1 MKSNL
6 NFTQLQLLL
15 MNDELHY
22 NESNKSEFILY
33 ENTCFDFNE
42 TLHILNT
49 NNIKYTIETDELNL
63 DTILI

>member
-1 MKSNL
+1 M

>member
-1 MKSNL
+1 M
-6 NFTQLQLLL
+6 NFTKLQLLL

-33 ENTCFDFNE
+33 ENTCFDFND
-42 TLHILNT
+42 TIQILND

>member
-1 MKSNL
+1 MNY
-6 NFTQLQLLL
+6 TQLQLLL
-15 MNDELHY
+15 MNDELHN

-33 ENTCFDFNE
+33 ENTCYDFND
-42 TLHILNT
+42 TLKILND

>member
-1 MKSNL
+1 MNY
-6 NFTQLQLLL
+6 TQLQLLL

-33 ENTCFDFNE
+33 ENTCYDFNE

>member
-1 MKSNL
+1 MNY
-6 NFTQLQLLL
+6 TQLQLLL

-33 ENTCFDFNE
+33 ENTCYDFNN
-42 TLHILNT
+42 TIQILND

>member
-1 MKSNL
+1 M
-6 NFTQLQLLL
+6 NFTKLQLLL

-33 ENTCFDFNE
+33 ENTCFDFND
-42 TLHILNT
+42 TLKILND

>member
-1 MKSNL
+1 M

-33 ENTCFDFNE
+33 ENTCYDFNE

-63 DTILI
+63 DYILI

>member
-1 MKSNL
+1 MNY
-6 NFTQLQLLL
+6 TQLQLLL

-33 ENTCFDFNE
+33 ENTCFDFND
-42 TLHILNT
+42 TLKILND

>member
-1 MKSNL
+1 MNY
-6 NFTQLQLLL
+6 TQLQLLL

-22 NESNKSEFILY
+22 NASNKSEFILY
-33 ENTCFDFNE
+33 ETTCHDFND
-42 TLHILNT
+42 TLKILND

>member
-1 MKSNL
+1 M

-33 ENTCFDFNE
+33 ENTCYDFYN
-42 TLHILNT
+42 TIQILND

>member
-1 MKSNL
+1 M

-15 MNDELHY
+15 QNDELHY

-33 ENTCFDFNE
+33 ENTIHDFYHTID
-42 TLHILNT
+42 TLND
-49 NNIKYTIETDELNL
+49 NNIPFTIETDELNL

>member
-1 MKSNL
+1 M

-33 ENTCFDFNE
+33 ENTCYDFNN
-42 TLHILNT
+42 TIQILND

>member
-1 MKSNL
+1 M

-49 NNIKYTIETDELNL
+49 NNIKYTIETDELNI

>member
-1 MKSNL
+1 M

-33 ENTCFDFNE
+33 ENTCFDFNN
-42 TLHILNT
+42 TLKILND

>member
-1 MKSNL
+1 M

-33 ENTCFDFNE
+33 ENTCYDFNE

-49 NNIKYTIETDELNL
+49 NNIKYTIETDDLNL

>member
-1 MKSNL
+1 M

-33 ENTCFDFNE
+33 ENTCYDFNE

>member
-1 MKSNL
+1 M

-33 ENTCFDFNE
+33 ENTCFDFND
-42 TLHILNT
+42 TLKILND

>member
-1 MKSNL
+1 MNY
-6 NFTQLQLLL
+6 TQLQLLL

-33 ENTCFDFNE
+33 ENTIHDFYHTID
-42 TLHILNT
+42 TLND
-49 NNIKYTIETDELNL
+49 NNIPFTIETDELNL

>member
-1 MKSNL
+1 MNY
-6 NFTQLQLLL
+6 TQLQLLL

-33 ENTCFDFNE
+33 ENTCHDFNN
-42 TLHILNT
+42 TIKILND

>member
-1 MKSNL
+1 M

-49 NNIKYTIETDELNL
+49 NNIKYTIETDDLNL

>member
-1 MKSNL
+1 M

-33 ENTCFDFNE
+33 ENTCFDFHD
-42 TLHILNT
+42 TLKILND

>member
-1 MKSNL
+1 M

-15 MNDELHY
+15 QNDELHY

-33 ENTCFDFNE
+33 ENTCFDFND
-42 TLHILNT
+42 TLKILND

>member
-1 MKSNL
+1 M

-33 ENTCFDFNE
+33 ENTCYDFNN
-42 TLHILNT
+42 TIQILND
-49 NNIKYTIETDELNL
+49 NNIPYTIETDELNL

>member
-1 MKSNL
+1 M

-22 NESNKSEFILY
+22 NESNESEFILY
-33 ENTCFDFNE
+33 ENTCYDFNK

-49 NNIKYTIETDELNL
+49 NNIKYTIETEIHDKL
-63 DTILI
+63 ILI